1 MLLFLGKDAQT
12 TPTLPPHQY
21 RFAHMETEFHLDPQ
35 IVYLNNAAVAPWP
48 TSTADAVKRFAEENA
63 RLGATCYPHWAR
75 VEQRLRERMA
85 RLINASSADDI
96 ALTKN
101 TSEALS
107 IVAHGLPWQAG
118 DNCVSIAQEF
128 PSNRMVWESLAN
140 QGVELRLLDLDQ
152 SIDPETDLIALCDK
166 RTRLAGISAVQY
178 ARGLRL
184 DLPRIGEHCRGRG
197 ILLCVDAIQQIGALP
212 FDVQAIQ
219 ADFAA
224 ADGHK
229 WMLGPEGLALFYVR
243 GEVREQ
249 LQLRQFGWHMVEHP
263 GDFDRH
269 DWCPASSA
277 RRFECGS
284 PNMLAIHALD
294 ASLELIERTGAKA
307 IAGRIAESMAQC
319 QELCARAGYEVS
331 SPLNP
336 QRCAGIFNFR
346 VPGLNPAALHPVLMR
361 NQLICAHRGGG
372 IRFSPHAYNTVADI
386 ERAFELVAE
395 AVVELV
401 HHS

>member
-1 MLLFLGKDAQT
+1 
-12 TPTLPPHQY
+12 
-21 RFAHMETEFHLDPQ
+21 MESAFHLDPR

-48 TSTADAVKRFAEENA
+48 TSTADAVSRFAAENA
-63 RLGATCYPHWAR
+63 RLGAACYPRWAR
-75 VEQRLRERMA
+75 VEQRLRERMVH
-85 RLINASSADDI
+85 LINAPSVDDI

-118 DNCVSIAQEF
+118 DNCVGIVQEF
-128 PSNRMVWESLAN
+128 PSNRMVWESLAS
-140 QGVELRLLDLDQ
+140 QGVELRMLDLDQ
-152 SIDPETDLIALCDK
+152 STDPETDLIALCDK
-166 RTRLAGISAVQY
+166 RTRLLGISAVQY

-184 DLPRIGEHCRGRG
+184 DLPRIGEHCRGRD
-197 ILLCVDAIQQIGALP
+197 ILFCVDAIQQIGALP

-243 GEVREQ
+243 GDVREQ

-269 DWCPASSA
+269 EWRPASSA

-294 ASLELIERTGAKA
+294 ASLELIERTRVNT

-319 QELCARAGYEVS
+319 QEFCIRAGYEVL

-336 QRCAGIFNFR
+336 RRRAGIFNFR
-346 VPGLNPAALHPVLMR
+346 VPTLNSAALHPALMR
-361 NQLICAHRGGG
+361 KQLICAHRGGG
-372 IRFSPHAYNTVADI
+372 IRFSPHAYNTAVDI
-386 ERAFELVAE
+386 EHAFELVAE
-395 AVVELV
+395 AVVDLV